1 MATNWKLLLDESIT
15 DPDDIARA
23 FGLDLE
29 STKRVSR
36 VYPVK
41 VNPYFLKLA
50 QNNDEALSRQIVP
63 DIEELSPRNTSCP
76 QDPIME
82 EAYSPVANLTH
93 RYHDRV
99 LFLISDTCP
108 VHCRFCTRKRKV
120 GKGLTVTDETIREGI
135 EYIRDKPEI
144 RDVLLSGGDPLLL
157 ENDKLAGILDSLRR
171 IPHVEV
177 IRVGTR
183 VPGTLPQRV
192 DEKLAKMLS
201 RFHPLYIHTHFNHP
215 AEIAPES
222 SVACRILADAG
233 IPLSSQTVLLAG
245 INDDA
250 DTLEALFRSL
260 LSMRVRPYYL
270 FQSDMVRG
278 SEHFRTPLE
287 RGIKIME
294 TLRIRTSEMALP
306 RFAVDLPEGKGK
318 VVIDSGHIE
327 VDGRGEVIVT
337 TLEGEEVKYP
347 DPAPSG

>member
-1 MATNWKLLLDESIT
+1 MATTWKLLLNESIT

-29 STKRVSR
+29 STKRVCK

-41 VNPYFLKLA
+41 INPYFLKLA
-50 QNNDEALSRQIVP
+50 QDNGKALSRQVVP

-82 EAYSPVANLTH
+82 EANSPVANLTH

-120 GKGLTVTDETIREGI
+120 GKGLTVTNDTIREGI
-135 EYIRDKPEI
+135 EYIRGKPEI

-157 ENDKLAGILDSLRR
+157 EDDKLEGILDSIRQ
-171 IPHVEV
+171 ITHVEV

-192 DEKLAKMLS
+192 DEKLARMLS

-222 SVACRILADAG
+222 SKACRILADAG

-245 INDDA
+245 INDDT

-278 SEHFRTPLE
+278 SEHFRTPIE
-287 RGIKIME
+287 RGIQLIDA
-294 TLRIRTSEMALP
+294 LRSCTSEMALP
-306 RFAVDLPEGKGK
+306 KFAVDLPEGKGK
-318 VVIDSGHIE
+318 VVLDSGHLE
-327 VDGRGEVIVT
+327 NGGKGEVMIT
-337 TLEGEEVKYP
+337 TLEGEKVKYP
-347 DPAPSG
+347 NPAPSG